1 MDAMKFGTPL
11 AEPGTATPDAGA
23 EVSLGTEPAAIPSSH
38 RLWLLAAVVVLVS
51 TVVLHGVRRGEFHYN
66 GDEAQHA
73 VTGLFLADV
82 MRDLPLRHPVQ
93 YAYTYYAQY
102 PAVAIVHWPPLF
114 YVVEGISFL
123 LLGPSAMAARL
134 VILLF
139 TVLLLWSWFRLVED
153 LQDPLTAALC
163 AAALA
168 LLPLSLLFEKTVM
181 LEIPSLALGVAAIRS
196 WIRYLESG
204 ERRFIYG
211 FGVWLGLA
219 LLCKQTNIY
228 ILLFCG
234 LTILVTGYWKKILNR
249 DILMVGSVCALVVGP
264 WYALMLFA
272 QGRAVADDLGSHQI
286 AGLDR
291 VTFYLRTLPASAT
304 IPVLLLAG
312 LGALLWRA
320 WDKQANTQF
329 MLCWWAAGYLTFT
342 LFGQREARFAIYWLA
357 PLVYFAVGF
366 LTQYFR
372 IPKLR
377 VAMRA
382 AAVGLIGVLAL
393 TGWRYQRP
401 YISGYEAAAAQLVN
415 TYKSGIVLFDGEVP
429 GNFVFYMRALDPD
442 RQFLVLRKSLYV
454 NNIRQNAHSEELLH
468 TQSEIL
474 DLLRDDGVRFVV
486 VMDHVPLRF
495 HAQQVLRESLSSK
508 QFELLGRFPVESN
521 EPGWQGRGLLLYENK
536 NWAPPTGK
544 FLRVRMLT
552 LNHDIVVPLDH
563 FHFVAKPEPAPL
575 TLGK

>member
-521 EPGWQGRGLLLYENK
+521 EAGMAGKGLV
-536 NWAPPTGK
+536 A
-544 FLRVRMLT
+544 LR
-552 LNHDIVVPLDH
+552 
-563 FHFVAKPEPAPL
+563 K
-575 TLGK
+575 